1 MNIIFIEP
9 SFPYNQ
15 KEFVRGL
22 HQIGASIIGIGE
34 RPQEYLSDEVKGYL
48 GSYVQVQ
55 SVVHEP
61 TLLQAVQQIHHQHN
75 H

>member
-22 HQIGASIIGIGE
+22 HQIGANVIGIGE
-34 RPQEYLSDEVKGYL
+34 RPQEYLSDEV
-48 GSYVQVQ
+48 
-55 SVVHEP
+55 
-61 TLLQAVQQIHHQHN
+61 
-75 H
+75 